1 MAIQNLAGITAALCV
16 FACVD
21 SGHANLQPD
30 ISQLTGLDV
39 PEGLKQFI
47 GSMVSGLQADK
58 EALQAMQ
65 AQIDE
70 LQKDRDALQ
79 KVQNKTQVVEAELRQ
94 QNAALSVEVV
104 EVRGALHQLSN
115 KTSTDVMQITS
126 RLDKCDAHFAQ
137 ATSDRRNLQSQGPAA
152 QGEVARIWKVRL
164 GEGAG
169 TPGGTGKTGGSKGGG
184 KRRSRRMQQTGQC
197 DDSTLQSQTEAV
209 NTVCSDGA
217 TAGVPTSCSP
227 ECAAVLIGEQQIRGS
242 GVSLE
247 PPGPLLEPPGP
258 LLTNLRTVYMGYSE
272 CLNLR
277 A

>member
-1 MAIQNLAGITAALCV
+1 VGG
-16 FACVD
+16 
-21 SGHANLQPD
+21 GHANLQPD
-30 ISQLTGLDV
+30 ISQLTGLDM

-79 KVQNKTQVVEAELRQ
+79 KVQNKTQVVETELRQ
-94 QNAALSVEVV
+94 QNAALSVEVVDVRSALRHLSIEVV

-115 KTSTDVMQITS
+115 KTSTDVRQITS

-169 TPGGTGKTGGSKGGG
+169 TPGGSGKQGGSKGRGG
-184 KRRSRRMQQTGQC
+184 KRRNRRMQQTGQC
-197 DDSTLQSQTEAV
+197 DDTTLQSQTQAV
-209 NTVCSDGA
+209 NTACSDGA

-242 GVSLE
+242 GVSFE